1 MNRFS
6 LWVFDY
12 PLQARSMIL

>member
-1 MNRFS
+1 
-6 LWVFDY
+6 VFDY